1 MTAKIGKVRKSLPI
15 IHLLASHY
23 SQLHITYS
31 TTAVKK
37 RWLITLDVK
46 EKLKLRGLQ
55 DNSLKCQGLHRTAC
69 TYILTAEFSHLQNGT
84 ENYRS

>member
-46 EKLKLRGLQ
+46 EIKIK
-55 DNSLKCQGLHRTAC
+55 RTAG
-69 TYILTAEFSHLQNGT
+69 Q
-84 ENYRS
+84 